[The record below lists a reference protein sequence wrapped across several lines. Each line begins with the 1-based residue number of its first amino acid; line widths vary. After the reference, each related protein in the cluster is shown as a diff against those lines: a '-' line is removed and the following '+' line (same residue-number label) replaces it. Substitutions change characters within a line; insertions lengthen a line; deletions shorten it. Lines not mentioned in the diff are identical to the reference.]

1 MATDITTYTT
11 NEEVSAIY
19 AFYTTD
25 EGAIDYDAIAT
36 AIEAGDTSAGTIEDL
51 ITAYVSGT
59 GQLTPVM
66 MSPEAYISGPDD
78 YLWLWEEEVVSNLEQ
93 LGDLYTSLEP
103 AITDFLSHRT
113 SSGST
118 EATSA
123 ATAVVAESALKA
135 SVIDDVE
142 DFLSEYEIENTD
154 EAADDVYNL
163 FSSQDLS
170 EVMSLFISLGNPGL
184 ALLMYTAYGLGPQMQ
199 ELQEAAVEVME
210 DGSEEMEDIL
220 DDIQGLD
227 PEDLSAQYDS
237 QALSQQLNVVSTV
250 ISTMSEFIQNAQD
263 VLDEMVEL
271 ASNLSEQTSR
281 TTQSIIRNIG

>member
-1 MATDITTYTT
+1 MTTNITDYTT
-11 NEEVSAIY
+11 NQEVQDIIAS
-19 AFYTTD
+19 YTTGETVNYELIAAD
-25 EGAIDYDAIAT
+25 IESGNSTYGYD
-36 AIEAGDTSAGTIEDL
+36 IEDL

-66 MSPEAYISGPDD
+66 MSPEAYITDPDA
-78 YLWLWEEEVVSNLEQ
+78 YEHLWTEEVVKTLEQ
-93 LGDLYTSLEP
+93 LGDIYGNANGTYDSGDMASIVNFLNYGDSIDAVDSSLLGE
-103 AITDFLSHRT
+103 
-113 SSGST
+113 
-118 EATSA
+118 
-123 ATAVVAESALKA
+123 
-135 SVIDDVE
+135 VE
-142 DFLSEYEIENTD
+142 DFLGSYGIAEED
-154 EAADDVYNL
+154 ADRAADEVYDL

-210 DGSEEMEDIL
+210 DGSDEMEEIL
-220 DDIQGLD
+220 DDIQDID
-227 PEDLSAQYDS
+227 PESLSAQYDS

-281 TTQSIIRNIG
+281 TTSSIIRNIGS